1 MSKTLK
7 QHALQRARYKP
18 GAKTFGKLAGQE
30 NHTEFV
36 TPVNSRVKELLSKV
50 RQTQPT
56 RYIVV
61 KVNQEMAKLS
71 ERPAPTAKSVAAKA
85 LFAKYR
91 ASK

>member
-7 QHALQRARYKP
+7 QHALQRTHHKR
-18 GAKTFGKLAGQE
+18 GTNVSGKFTGLE
-30 NHTEFV
+30 NYAQLTA
-36 TPVNSRVKELLSKV
+36 PVNPRIKGLLSKV
-50 RQTQPT
+50 RQSPPTQ
-56 RYIVV
+56 YIVV

-71 ERPAPTAKSVAAKA
+71 EQRVPTAKAVAAKA